1 MHLPRSSRNWSPLL
15 LIGPNVSMA
24 TGTQVYDWAS
34 CAYLVVFLQP
44 QEVPSDNSDVA
55 ADRNKPV
62 FLDVPSHAS
71 AILARNY
78 CPSGRFPSNGSLV
91 TVMCAVDRKGRWSY
105 DVERAMS
112 RWNPPLQIGL
122 LLLLLLSTSASRQ
135 HWWGFLM
142 LSPSIRLRRALC
154 CHPSVAAA

>member
-91 TVMCAVDRKGRWSY
+91 TVMCAVDRPGRWSY
-105 DVERAMS
+105 DVERPMS
-112 RWNPPLQIGL
+112 PMKSPGIYLCPTWTLVGFSNVGTKHTTATCTV
-122 LLLLLLSTSASRQ
+122 LSSKCSRSLKVET
-135 HWWGFLM
+135 F
-142 LSPSIRLRRALC
+142 
-154 CHPSVAAA
+154 AAF